1 MAACS
6 PIVTMSSAD
15 TMPSGAPAVSEGKKV
30 ITCTGLIRNPPGR
43 NGPSLS
49 NGIPRS
55 KFFPVLTIRAACTRL
70 AGVTKLSVPI
80 SSSSPHRPQLLSSL
94 PSS

>member
-1 MAACS
+1 
-6 PIVTMSSAD
+6 MSSAEI
-15 TMPSGAPAVSEGKKV
+15 MPSGAPAVSEGRIV
-30 ITCTGLIRNPPGR
+30 ITCSGFVRNPPGP

-49 NGIPRS
+49 NGMPRS
-55 KFFPVLTIRAACTRL
+55 NVLPVRTACTARTRL
-70 AGVTKLSVPI
+70 SGVTKLSVPI